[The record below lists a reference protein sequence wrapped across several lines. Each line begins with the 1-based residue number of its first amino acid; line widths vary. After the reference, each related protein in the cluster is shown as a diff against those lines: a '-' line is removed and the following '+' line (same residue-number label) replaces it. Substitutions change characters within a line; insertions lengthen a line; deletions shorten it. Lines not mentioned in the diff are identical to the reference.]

1 MQRNKVE
8 RAFGVDTD
16 PSGKRL
22 LGAEHISWFVLRE
35 KYCWLVADKPN
46 EQGLSRACL
55 TRLPCKLMQVLL
67 YI

>member
-35 KYCWLVADKPN
+35 K
-46 EQGLSRACL
+46 
-55 TRLPCKLMQVLL
+55 
-67 YI
+67 